1 MCTSAA
7 CGGSD
12 MRRNAAAATPTA
24 PPACPPASCMHW
36 GLWWGLEPSLGAR
49 GGPEGRQGGGS
60 GGGLLVLV
68 LMLLQPVPCCARS
81 CSSQD
86 VPPRCQQLLWGLVWL
101 NCGWGRPSKL
111 RGGCGGAVHG
121 HRRWG
126 LRWGMRRGDG
136 VCVGHGAWG
145 VAVALVESV
154 GDLVVLGCC
163 FSLPVVASFAPGG
176 GLLWVPR
183 WSAGSPNHDGLSA
196 AFGCTPSISFA
207 PATSPLALRPP
218 PSRSDEGRR
227 DSCLLAACC
236 KCASTDTRWSYHVS
250 CSGGYRRG

>member
-1 MCTSAA
+1 
-7 CGGSD
+7 
-12 MRRNAAAATPTA
+12 MRRQRHAQKRSSGDSDGA
-24 PPACPPASCMHW
+24 PRVPPRFLHAL
-36 GLWWGLEPSLGAR
+36 GALVGLEAGFGGAW
-49 GGPEGRQGGGS
+49 GPRRSPGGGS

-68 LMLLQPVPCCARS
+68 LVLLRPFRCSACY

-86 VPPRCQQLLWGLVWL
+86 VPPRCQQLLWGLVRL
-101 NCGWGRPSKL
+101 SCGWSRPSKL

-121 HRRWG
+121 HLRWG

-136 VCVGHGAWG
+136 VYVGHGAWG
-145 VAVALVESV
+145 VAVALVKSV
-154 GDLVVLGCC
+154 GDVVVLGCC

-176 GLLWVPR
+176 GRLWVPR

-236 KCASTDTRWSYHVS
+236 KCASTDTRWRSHVS